1 MRWQGRRESENV
13 EDRRGMGGGLGGG
26 YSGGGGMRFPIGGGR
41 GGLGGIGF
49 ILVLLFLGWLLG
61 INPLDLMN
69 GSSSTGSFPL
79 GREQGGPT
87 GQEQGRT
94 GTPSDEEG
102 RFVSTVLADTEDA
115 WQKIFAAEGRTYRDP
130 TLVLFSGETNSAC
143 GFASAASGP
152 FYCPNDQKLYIDLD
166 FYREL
171 RDRFQAPGDF
181 AEAYVIAHEVGHHV
195 QNLLGTLPKVDQ
207 ARQASGETAANRLS
221 VRLELQAD
229 CYAGIWARSAEKAGI
244 LDVGD
249 IDEALAAAAAVGDDN
264 LQRLAGP
271 CRARDLH
278 PRHLGAAQPVVQ
290 ARLQPGHRPGLR
302 HVQRPADLNA
312 ARDSSPA
319 KRGRGTA

>member
-13 EDRRGMGGGLGGG
+13 EDRRGAGGGLGGFGGG
-26 YSGGGGMRFPIGGGR
+26 YPGGGGMRFPIGRG

-61 INPLDLMN
+61 INPLDLLN
-69 GSSSTGSFPL
+69 GGSSSGSFPL
-79 GREQGGPT
+79 GREEAQT
-87 GQEQGRT
+87 GQPQGRT
-94 GTPSDEEG
+94 GAPSDEEG

-130 TLVLFSGETNSAC
+130 TLVLFSGQTNSAC
-143 GFASAASGP
+143 GFASMASGP
-152 FYCPNDQKLYIDLD
+152 FYCPRDQKLYVDLD

-195 QNLLGTLPKVDQ
+195 QNLLGTLPQVDQ

-221 VRLELQAD
+221 VGLELQAD
-229 CYAGIWARSAEKAGI
+229 CFAGIWARSAEKEGI

-249 IDEALAAAAAVGDDN
+249 IDEALRAAAAVGDDN
-264 LQRLAGP
+264 LQRRSQGYVVP
-271 CRARDLH
+271 ETFTHGTSEQRSRWFK
-278 PRHLGAAQPVVQ
+278 RGYNQGAVQ
-290 ARLQPGHRPGLR
+290 AC
-302 HVQRPADLNA
+302 DTFNA
-312 ARDSSPA
+312 QQL
-319 KRGRGTA
+319 